1 MRIIKITELSH
12 AFVGKS
18 IFNKADLMVTDED
31 HIGLVGP
38 NGCGKSTFLK
48 ILLGEVVPDQWTLE
62 SLPNLRIGYLDQ
74 YADLSDV
81 GTVSEYLHE
90 VFCDL
95 YDKNDEVTAIYES
108 ISDLSEEEQMRALN
122 RAQNILD
129 YLDKHEFERIDK
141 KIDGVLAG
149 LGFSEADK
157 GKNVTHLSGGMK
169 TKLILAK
176 LLLTEH
182 DLLIL
187 DEPTNFL
194 DIGYIGWLG
203 EYLSRYKGAF
213 IVISH
218 DRAFLNKITNKIVE
232 IANRKLKVYQGDY
245 ENYLREKE
253 IREAEQEKQHIAQ
266 EKYIARAEA
275 RIAQDMGT
283 GITSSKSTW
292 LKKMLATLERIE
304 MPDEIVKP
312 EFVFQHTKGATK
324 QILTANSLSVGYNG
338 SPVLPPLSLNVHRA
352 EKIVFRGF
360 NGIGKTTLLKTLYGD
375 LPPVE
380 GLIEYGEGIESV
392 FLRQEEDYETNFSH
406 FNKHERK
413 VLGIKRGKKREIT
426 VIEFAKE
433 YYPEKSQKELQASLF
448 SCGLNEK
455 HFFNAVRTLSGG
467 EMMKLRLCLAMLK
480 PVNLIILDEPTN
492 HLDVY
497 SKEVLM
503 HALAEFPGTILMT
516 THDVNAD
523 ISWAT
528 KIINLEDL
536 FA

>member
-74 YADLSDV
+74 YADLSHV
-81 GTVSEYLHE
+81 GTVSQYLHE
-90 VFCDL
+90 VFRDL

-157 GKNVTHLSGGMK
+157 EKNITHLSGGMK

-218 DRAFLNKITNKIVE
+218 EGVSQQDNKQDR
-232 IANRKLKVYQGDY
+232 
-245 ENYLREKE
+245 
-253 IREAEQEKQHIAQ
+253 
-266 EKYIARAEA
+266 
-275 RIAQDMGT
+275 
-283 GITSSKSTW
+283 
-292 LKKMLATLERIE
+292 
-304 MPDEIVKP
+304 
-312 EFVFQHTKGATK
+312 
-324 QILTANSLSVGYNG
+324 
-338 SPVLPPLSLNVHRA
+338 
-352 EKIVFRGF
+352 
-360 NGIGKTTLLKTLYGD
+360 
-375 LPPVE
+375 
-380 GLIEYGEGIESV
+380 
-392 FLRQEEDYETNFSH
+392 
-406 FNKHERK
+406 
-413 VLGIKRGKKREIT
+413 
-426 VIEFAKE
+426 
-433 YYPEKSQKELQASLF
+433 
-448 SCGLNEK
+448 
-455 HFFNAVRTLSGG
+455 
-467 EMMKLRLCLAMLK
+467 
-480 PVNLIILDEPTN
+480 
-492 HLDVY
+492 
-497 SKEVLM
+497 
-503 HALAEFPGTILMT
+503 
-516 THDVNAD
+516 
-523 ISWAT
+523 
-528 KIINLEDL
+528 
-536 FA
+536 